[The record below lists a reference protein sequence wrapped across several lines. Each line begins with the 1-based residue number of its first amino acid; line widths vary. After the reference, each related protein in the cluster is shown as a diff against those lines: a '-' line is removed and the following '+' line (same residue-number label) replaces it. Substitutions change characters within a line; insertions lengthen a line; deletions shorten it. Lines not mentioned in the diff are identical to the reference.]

1 MYASTIL
8 PKIIDSANQIPGEV
22 ISQDDKNAIIEA
34 FYFIIGKLPFLP
46 VYGIIVLTG
55 SFFQEITNR
64 RSFLQRV
71 LITQQQDEIIKEKSF
86 SEKLQQD
93 LLENILP
100 PSIVAK
106 LQEHKVFT
114 RDTLRT
120 LSQKYEGVS
129 MLYADLVGFT
139 AFSSQVDSSRVMV
152 FLNGLFQVFDD
163 LCDRYHVYKVET
175 IGDCYVAATG
185 LDTDSD
191 GEPTEHQPCADV
203 GLRKNKARMN
213 AQDMLGF
220 AQAMLRGSHGML
232 MPGLDV
238 PARLRVGVH
247 TGTCIS
253 GVVGTKSLRFCLL
266 GEAVDVAA
274 AMEQGGVP
282 GCIHASEAVVDLAPG
297 YAWERREAAFDHPAT
312 GPMATYIL
320 KL

>member
-1 MYASTIL
+1 M
-8 PKIIDSANQIPGEV
+8 G
-22 ISQDDKNAIIEA
+22 
-34 FYFIIGKLPFLP
+34 
-46 VYGIIVLTG
+46 
-55 SFFQEITNR
+55 
-64 RSFLQRV
+64 
-71 LITQQQDEIIKEKSF
+71 
-86 SEKLQQD
+86 
-93 LLENILP
+93 
-100 PSIVAK
+100 IVAK
-106 LQEHKVFT
+106 LQKHKVFT

-120 LSQKYEGVS
+120 LSQKHEGMS

-191 GEPTEHQPCADV
+191 GKPTEHQPCVDI

-247 TGTCIS
+247 TGACIS

-320 KL
+320 NL